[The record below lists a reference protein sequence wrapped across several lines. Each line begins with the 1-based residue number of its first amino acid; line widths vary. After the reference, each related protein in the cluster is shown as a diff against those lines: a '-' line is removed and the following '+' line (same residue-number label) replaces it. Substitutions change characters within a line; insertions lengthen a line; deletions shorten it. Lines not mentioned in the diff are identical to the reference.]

1 MTVRPLRTTETSH
14 VQLRVVSGRK
24 FRRSQLGLWFV
35 YTMVAVLAFFAII
48 YSRTALDESAFE
60 LHELKQQLMVELEIQ
75 QRLSL
80 EAARLASPAEVVP
93 AAETMGLVL
102 PDEVFPIA
110 APGVLVERGVDPLE
124 RLASTYEVVSA
135 SP

>member
-14 VQLRVVSGRK
+14 AQLRVVSGRR
-24 FRRSQLGLWFV
+24 FQRPQLGLWFV

-60 LHELKQQLMVELEIQ
+60 LHELKQQLVVELEMQ
-75 QRLSL
+75 QRFAL
-80 EAARLASPAEVVP
+80 EAARLASPANVVP
-93 AAETMGLVL
+93 VAEAMGLVL
-102 PDEVFPIA
+102 PDEVFPVA

>member
-14 VQLRVVSGRK
+14 TPLRVVNGRR
-24 FRRSQLGLWFV
+24 FQRPQLGSWFV
-35 YTMVAVLAFFAII
+35 YTTIAVLAFFAII

-60 LHELKQQLMVELEIQ
+60 LHELNQQIVVELEIQ
-75 QRLSL
+75 QRLAL
-80 EAARLASPAEVVP
+80 EAARLASPTEVVP
-93 AAETMGLVL
+93 AAEAMGLVL

-124 RLASTYEVVSA
+124 RLASTYDIVSA